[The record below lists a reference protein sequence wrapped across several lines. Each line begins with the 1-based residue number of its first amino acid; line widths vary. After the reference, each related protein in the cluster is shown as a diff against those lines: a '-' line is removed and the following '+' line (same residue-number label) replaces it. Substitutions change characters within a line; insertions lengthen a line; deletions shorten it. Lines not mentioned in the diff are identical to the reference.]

1 MKRHRGL
8 KRYYRNLS
16 IQNDFDKMTWL
27 DFEKP
32 YTWFDNW
39 HIHFD
44 WHGYGNDSFR
54 RRKPHLDKLF
64 RHFDLLVDSTKTLKT
79 DFQLYTI
86 LLDFDSYSDA
96 LFLHTPNP
104 NNTQFPFSIEN
115 FCGYLND
122 SASNQH
128 RQICR
133 FDNLDK
139 MQLWLLSILIRN
151 RFEVR
156 YCSYSNRCIEF
167 DKLLG

>member
-8 KRYYRNLS
+8 RRYYRNLT

-32 YTWFDNW
+32 DTWFDNW

-44 WHGYGNDSFR
+44 WHGYGNNSFR

-64 RHFDLLVDSTKTLKT
+64 RHFDLLVDSTKKLKT

-104 NNTQFPFSIEN
+104 NKSQFPFTIDSLKPDSTLSNKELIAYIEN
-115 FCGYLND
+115 LNGFEKLYGQADESFC
-122 SASNQH
+122 
-128 RQICR
+128 
-133 FDNLDK
+133 
-139 MQLWLLSILIRN
+139 LLYKKGIGID
-151 RFEVR
+151 F
-156 YCSYSNRCIEF
+156 
-167 DKLLG
+167 